1 MAEVFNKYGYPCW
14 IKPLKPPTVTG
25 LALSLRFTQPPKAK
39 ERLTQKGIDTIDTL
53 TTGGK
58 QQLLYVSFV
67 CEVIRK
73 WRLG

>member
-1 MAEVFNKYGYPCW
+1 MAEVFNKYGYPYW
-14 IKPLKPPTVTG
+14 IKPPKPPTVMG
-25 LALSLRFTQPPKAK
+25 LALALRFTQPPK
-39 ERLTQKGIDTIDTL
+39 ERLTQKGVNTIPTL
-53 TTGGK
+53 TSGGT